1 MKVGWQFGEPLVI
14 EEDTQSR
21 RRLDKGRF
29 LAMVPQD
36 RFLGLIPIGIQAN
49 LNSYPDKE
57 NFDLFSRKGVG
68 LFPYFGSDHV
78 KKDKKETDDG
88 GQLMYKD
95 NKPRKGDGA
104 QILHTSRKNIKMRAM
119 LAVKKNLFKLR
130 KEKVTKKRKE
140 KKRKGN
146 GGTGSI
152 SDRNRRFR
160 TETVDFGFCK
170 H

>member
-36 RFLGLIPIGIQAN
+36 R
-49 LNSYPDKE
+49 
-57 NFDLFSRKGVG
+57 
-68 LFPYFGSDHV
+68 SDHV

-104 QILHTSRKNIKMRAM
+104 QILHKSRKNIKMRAM

-140 KKRKGN
+140 KRKEKVMVAP
-146 GGTGSI
+146 I
-152 SDRNRRFR
+152 RFR
-160 TETVDFGFCK
+160 FL
-170 H
+170 